1 MSHLGTGNESDV
13 AGLLDVPASPADL
26 ALLKKISEKQADA
39 LRLTLLGE
47 SSKEIAR
54 KLKVTPRG
62 IDQRLDAA
70 RKTLGAASRGEAARK
85 FYQLYCA
92 SEGLTSDPFLLGEH
106 AGRQRSEPGE
116 HSHYVFGD
124 ALTFSAPAVWEND
137 ARSEI
142 ETWRRFAPGL
152 PNAASGTRDRIMW
165 IMIGAIAILML
176 LVVGLA
182 AKEGLVRAFQGG

>member
-26 ALLKKISEKQADA
+26 ALLTKISEKQADA

-106 AGRQRSEPGE
+106 AGRQRSEPGGSGGKALRRSNALASVPPYSD
-116 HSHYVFGD
+116 SHDGG
-124 ALTFSAPAVWEND
+124 ASAPM
-137 ARSEI
+137 RSQI
-142 ETWRRFAPGL
+142 VSVPADP
-152 PNAASGTRDRIMW
+152 PC
-165 IMIGAIAILML
+165 
-176 LVVGLA
+176 
-182 AKEGLVRAFQGG
+182 